1 MNRGFLI
8 SCPRSSLPSQR
19 RRLLPS
25 PSGSDGEARLR
36 GGGLDLTPCDL
47 AVPARQAAVA
57 TPILCG
63 GLSASQIRPALPVH
77 RGQTKKTD
85 HGAFEEDGKQKG
97 GRMISQVRQGHLAYF
112 LRVKKRKEMGQA
124 QEEGVCGGRIGCVRQ
139 HIVRVTY
146 KKVGVCYGQM
156 TMLPFIRFV
165 RGGVYRRCIVLP
177 VNLYNISDIFAKQ
190 KLN

>member
-1 MNRGFLI
+1 MNRGFPI

-97 GRMISQVRQGHLAYF
+97 GRRISQTCCPNNIYVVLIKR
-112 LRVKKRKEMGQA
+112 RKRKGTNKLI
-124 QEEGVCGGRIGCVRQ
+124 GSHDYCRLGG
-139 HIVRVTY
+139 
-146 KKVGVCYGQM
+146 
-156 TMLPFIRFV
+156 
-165 RGGVYRRCIVLP
+165 
-177 VNLYNISDIFAKQ
+177 
-190 KLN
+190 